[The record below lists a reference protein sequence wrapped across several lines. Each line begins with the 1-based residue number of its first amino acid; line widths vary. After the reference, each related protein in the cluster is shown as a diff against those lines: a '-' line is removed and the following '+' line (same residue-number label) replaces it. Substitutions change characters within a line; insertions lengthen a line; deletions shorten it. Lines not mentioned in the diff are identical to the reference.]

1 MGSPSPTKP
10 EPSKVVCYQC
20 VGAPITAADV
30 KTDESFE
37 VCGVGC
43 KSWFCEECC
52 VHKGVKI
59 RERLIPVLSTFT
71 RCIMFTL
78 TIDPKQ
84 FKTPEEAHK
93 YLTKNRCVSELMR
106 KLRDSGHLASSR
118 YFCVK
123 EFQKNTQQTHYHLLV
138 DSPFVPIQLVRDT
151 WGKNVPADYIRAEG
165 DNSPAFGSVN
175 FTAPKFES
183 SRHAAFYATKYL
195 IKTPEEGWP
204 DWVMHSKNRITR
216 YTTSRGFWPQ
226 EEEEED
232 HTEEWA
238 GPKGKSTIPTCV
250 DICFCEICRGDKPG
264 IKEEPKTQ
272 IKERVKAC
280 CSRSV
285 LLRVIEWMRPDGELV
300 KTRVFEAAL
309 EESPQEIARRHQP
322 AEVGRKRIVVN
333 DAIAEIYIKR
343 ARCDRE
349 DSEIHST
356 QSRRQLFSRP
366 PDK

>member
-1 MGSPSPTKP
+1 MGDPDPA
-10 EPSKVVCYQC
+10 EIKVGQ
-20 VGAPITAADV
+20 
-30 KTDESFE
+30 SFE

-84 FKTPEEAHK
+84 FNSPEEAHK
-93 YLTKNRCVSELMR
+93 YLTKKRCVSELMR
-106 KLRDSGHLASSR
+106 VLRDSGYLASDR

-123 EFQKNTQQTHYHLLV
+123 EFQKNTKQTHFHLLI
-138 DSPFVPIQLVRDT
+138 DSPFVPVQLVRDT
-151 WGKNVPADYIRAEG
+151 WAKNVPAGYLLPEG

-175 FTAPKFES
+175 FTAPNFENN
-183 SRHAAFYATKYL
+183 RHAAFYATKYL

-204 DWVMHSKNRITR
+204 DWVMNSKSRITR

-226 EEEEED
+226 EVEEED

-238 GPKGKSTIPTCV
+238 GPKAKSTIPTCV
-250 DICFCEICRGDKPG
+250 DTCFCEKCRGDKPA
-264 IKEEPKTQ
+264 IEEEPKSD
-272 IKERVKAC
+272 IKQRVKAC

-285 LLRVIEWMRPDGELV
+285 LLRVDEYMRPDGELINR
-300 KTRVFEAAL
+300 RVFEAAL
-309 EESPQEIARRHQP
+309 TESPEEIAREYRP
-322 AEVGRKRIVVN
+322 AEVGRKRIAVS
-333 DAIAEIYIKR
+333 DEL
-343 ARCDRE
+343 ARMFIERMRRDETERE
-349 DSEIHST
+349 PSNT
-356 QSRRQLFSRP
+356 GYQRTRFTRP
-366 PDK
+366 PD